1 MNETTDQTGRW
12 QGTRTFVVEEKE
24 AESKTVTSFI
34 LRPEDGGPLVA
45 YKPGQFLGF
54 RLDIP
59 GQPKPVARTYTISDS
74 PNSASQ
80 GGGSRDGGSRGGGA
94 SYRLSIKREPAPKD
108 RPDLPPGLS
117 SNYFHDHVEVGATLE
132 VLAPSGDFFLHENSD
147 GDELGPVVLLS
158 GGIGLTPMIA
168 MLNHI
173 VHQGTVRPVWF
184 IHGVQNGDE
193 HAFGPHVRGLAAA
206 HGNVNAHTVYVEPG
220 PGDVQGRDYDAEGF
234 ITIPMLESL
243 GPGKDAD
250 FYLCGPPPFMKA
262 LFNALLGW
270 GVDEARIY
278 YEFFGPATVLKE
290 GGEEAS
296 KPARENS
303 LVNGMTVTFQSS
315 GVTVPWDPAKDNIL
329 ELAEANGVI
338 ADFSCRS
345 GVCHTCMCE
354 LIEGEV
360 EYVNDDAM
368 LPDDESQVLI
378 CSSIPKTDITIDV

>member
-1 MNETTDQTGRW
+1 MNETADQTGRW
-12 QGTRTFVVEEKE
+12 QGARTFVVEKKK

-34 LRPEDGGPLVA
+34 LKPEDGGPLAA

-59 GQPKPVARTYTISDS
+59 GQSKPVARTYTISDS
-74 PNSASQ
+74 P
-80 GGGSRDGGSRGGGA
+80 GDGTA
-94 SYRLSIKREPAPKD
+94 YRLSIKREPAPKD

-117 SNYFHDHVEVGATLE
+117 SNYFHDHVEAGTPLKVM
-132 VLAPSGDFFLHENSD
+132 APSGDFFLHED
-147 GDELGPVVLLS
+147 RDGPVVLLS
-158 GGIGLTPMIA
+158 GGIGLTPMIS

-173 VHQGTVRPVWF
+173 VDQGLSRPVWF
-184 IHGVQNGDE
+184 IHGVQDGDE
-193 HAFGPHVRGLAAA
+193 HAFGAHVRGLAAA
-206 HGNVNAHTVYVEPG
+206 RENVNAHIVYAEPG
-220 PGDVQGRDYDAEGF
+220 AGDVQGRDYDAEGF
-234 ITIPMLESL
+234 ITLPMLESL
-243 GPGKDAD
+243 LDGPDAD

-270 GVDEARIY
+270 GVDESRIY
-278 YEFFGPATVLKE
+278 YEFFGPATVLKDDPKD
-290 GGEEAS
+290 GGEEAD
-296 KPARENS
+296 KPAREAPPESPEDSPANS
-303 LVNGMTVTFQSS
+303 MTVTFKRS
-315 GVTVPWDPAKDNIL
+315 GVSVPWDPAQDNIL

-378 CSSIPKTDITIDV
+378 CSSVPKTDVTVDV

>member
-1 MNETTDQTGRW
+1 MNETTDQIGRW
-12 QGTRTFVVEEKE
+12 QGTRTFVVEKKA

-34 LRPEDGGPLVA
+34 LRPEDGGPLAA

-59 GQPKPVARTYTISDS
+59 GQSKPVARTYTISDS
-74 PNSASQ
+74 PSSASR
-80 GGGSRDGGSRGGGA
+80 GGGSQGGGA

-108 RPDLPPGLS
+108 RPDLPAGLS
-117 SNYFHDHVEVGATLE
+117 SNYFHDHVEVGTALE
-132 VLAPSGDFFLHENSD
+132 VMAPSGDFFLHEDED
-147 GDELGPVVLLS
+147 GAGAGPVVLLS
-158 GGIGLTPMIA
+158 GGVGLTPMIS

-173 VHQGTVRPVWF
+173 VDQGSGRPVWF

-193 HAFGPHVRGLAAA
+193 HAFGAHVRGLAVA
-206 HGNVNAHTVYVEPG
+206 HENVGAHIVYTEPG

-234 ITIPMLESL
+234 ITLPMLESL
-243 GPGKDAD
+243 LEGPDAD

-270 GVDEARIY
+270 GVGESRIY
-278 YEFFGPATVLKE
+278 YEFFGPASVLKE
-290 GGEEAS
+290 GGEEAD
-296 KPARENS
+296 KPAPKAAAPAD
-303 LVNGMTVTFQSS
+303 GMMVTFQSS

-345 GVCHTCMCE
+345 GICHTCMCE

-368 LPDDESQVLI
+368 LPDDDSDVLI
-378 CSSIPKTDITIDV
+378 CSSIPKTDIIIDV

>member
-12 QGTRTFVVEEKE
+12 QGARTFVVENKE

-34 LRPEDGGPLVA
+34 LKPEDGGPLAA

-59 GQPKPVARTYTISDS
+59 GQSKPVACTYTISDS
-74 PNSASQ
+74 P
-80 GGGSRDGGSRGGGA
+80 GDGT

-117 SNYFHDHVEVGATLE
+117 SNYFHDHVEVGTPLE
-132 VLAPSGDFFLHENSD
+132 VMAPSGDFCLHGD
-147 GDELGPVVLLS
+147 GGELGQVVLLS
-158 GGIGLTPMIA
+158 GGIGLTPMISI
-168 MLNHI
+168 LNHI
-173 VHQGTVRPVWF
+173 VDQGLSRPVWF

-193 HAFGPHVRGLAAA
+193 HAFGAHVRGLAAA
-206 HGNVNAHTVYVEPG
+206 HENVGAHIVYTEPVA
-220 PGDVQGRDYDAEGF
+220 GDVQGRDYDAVGF

-243 GPGKDAD
+243 LEGPDAD
-250 FYLCGPPPFMKA
+250 FYLCGPPPFMKV

-270 GVDEARIY
+270 GVDESRIY
-278 YEFFGPATVLKE
+278 YEFFGPATVLKDS
-290 GGEEAS
+290 GEEAS
-296 KPARENS
+296 KPAREAPPES
-303 LVNGMTVTFQSS
+303 AEGSPANGLTVTFKRS

-345 GVCHTCMCE
+345 GVCHTCMCV
-354 LIEGEV
+354 LVEGEV

-368 LPDDESQVLI
+368 LPDDESEVLI
-378 CSSIPKTDITIDV
+378 CSSVPKTDITIDV

>member
-1 MNETTDQTGRW
+1 M
-12 QGTRTFVVEEKE
+12 
-24 AESKTVTSFI
+24 
-34 LRPEDGGPLVA
+34 
-45 YKPGQFLGF
+45 
-54 RLDIP
+54 
-59 GQPKPVARTYTISDS
+59 IS
-74 PNSASQ
+74 
-80 GGGSRDGGSRGGGA
+80 
-94 SYRLSIKREPAPKD
+94 
-108 RPDLPPGLS
+108 
-117 SNYFHDHVEVGATLE
+117 
-132 VLAPSGDFFLHENSD
+132 
-147 GDELGPVVLLS
+147 
-158 GGIGLTPMIA
+158 

-173 VHQGTVRPVWF
+173 VDQGSGRPVWF

-193 HAFGPHVRGLAAA
+193 HAFGAHVRELAVA
-206 HGNVNAHTVYVEPG
+206 HENVCAHIVYTEPG

-243 GPGKDAD
+243 LEGPDAD

-270 GVDEARIY
+270 GVGESRIY
-278 YEFFGPATVLKE
+278 YEFFGPASVLKE
-290 GGEEAS
+290 GGEEAD
-296 KPARENS
+296 KPAPKAAAPAD
-303 LVNGMTVTFQSS
+303 GMMVTFQSS

-368 LPDDESQVLI
+368 LPDDDSDVLI
-378 CSSIPKTDITIDV
+378 CSSIPKTDIIIDV

>member
-1 MNETTDQTGRW
+1 LNETTDQTGRW
-12 QGTRTFVVEEKE
+12 QGTRTFVVEKKM

-34 LRPEDGGPLVA
+34 LRPEDGGPLAA

-59 GQPKPVARTYTISDS
+59 GQPKPVARNYTLSDS
-74 PNSASQ
+74 PSSASR
-80 GGGSRDGGSRGGGA
+80 GDGA
-94 SYRLSIKREPAPKD
+94 CYRLSIKREPAPKD
-108 RPDLPPGLS
+108 RPGLPPGLS
-117 SNYFHDHVEVGATLE
+117 SNYFHDHVQVGTRLK
-132 VLAPSGDFFLHENSD
+132 VLAPSGDFFLHEDRD
-147 GDELGPVVLLS
+147 GGELGPVALLS
-158 GGIGLTPMIA
+158 GGVGLTPMIS

-173 VHQGTVRPVWF
+173 VHQGAKRPVWF

-193 HAFGPHVRGLAAA
+193 HAFGAHVRGLADTHENVSA
-206 HGNVNAHTVYVEPG
+206 HIVYVEPG
-220 PGDVQGRDYDAEGF
+220 PRDVQDRDYDAEGF
-234 ITIPMLESL
+234 ITIPMVESL
-243 GPGKDAD
+243 GPGPDAD

-270 GVDEARIY
+270 GVDESRIY
-278 YEFFGPATVLKE
+278 YEFFGPASVLKDDAKDG
-290 GGEEAS
+290 GGEA
-296 KPARENS
+296 KAPARETAAPA
-303 LVNGMTVTFQSS
+303 NGMTVTFKRS

-378 CSSIPKTDITIDV
+378 CSSVPKTDVTIDV